1 MRTAVLGTGIM
12 GAAIARNLARAGIS
26 TTAWNR
32 TRERAEP
39 LAEDGI
45 RIAESAAAAV
55 EDAEVAV
62 TMLPD
67 AAAVRAVVA
76 GEGGALA
83 AMPDGAVWMQTS
95 TVGIAGTEEFIRL
108 AAERGIE
115 FLDAPVLGTK
125 QPAEAGGLIVLVS
138 GSDAGRDRCGPIL
151 DAIGSRT
158 VWLGEAGAGTRM
170 KLVVNN
176 WLLALTTGLAETI
189 SLAEA
194 LGIDPAG
201 FLDVIEGG
209 PVGAPYARIKG
220 EMMAAG
226 EFPPSFPLYLAA
238 KDARLVLKAADEQG
252 LELELTRAVVARF
265 EQAMELEARDE
276 DLAAVY
282 RAVIEARS
290 AKRR

>member
-67 AAAVRAVVA
+67 AAAVRGVVA

-158 VWLGEAGAGTRM
+158 EWLGEGGAGTRM